1 MRYQGGFHSGD
12 SSAGR
17 GRGQGSFTPAND
29 RLQRLRQQLAEERVE
44 DISAKE
50 RVTKVVTKDASAQTD
65 FHIDLKY
72 ISHRIEI
79 HDTEMKESGTQTE
92 DPLLAKI
99 FQNLDSDDSEDDE
112 IFVSLPDTPPVS
124 PTESPTNPT
133 ASPLI
138 DIQSEVSMLYNEL
151 SINSQGDLGSF
162 QWSPTP
168 PITSPTMTPTVVPT
182 PVARDLLIDFA

>member
-1 MRYQGGFHSGD
+1 M
-12 SSAGR
+12 
-17 GRGQGSFTPAND
+17 
-29 RLQRLRQQLAEERVE
+29 
-44 DISAKE
+44 
-50 RVTKVVTKDASAQTD
+50 VTKDASAQTD

-79 HDTEMKESGTQTE
+79 DDPEMKESGTQTE
-92 DPLLAKI
+92 DPILAKI
-99 FQNLDSDDSEDDE
+99 FQNLDSDDSADDE
-112 IFVSLPDTPPVS
+112 IFVALPDTPPVS
-124 PTESPTNPT
+124 PNESPNDPI

-168 PITSPTMTPTVVPT
+168 PIKSPTMTPTVVPT